1 MARLL
6 HYMWRVIYETKS
18 YKYGQRNTKRSIKM
32 EAQEKNHF
40 FFYMRNDCNNL
51 DYNDNDISTK

>member
-1 MARLL
+1 
-6 HYMWRVIYETKS
+6 
-18 YKYGQRNTKRSIKM
+18 M
-32 EAQEKNHF
+32 EAQEKSHF